1 MTELELQ
8 QRIKDETFISSTAWV
23 FLILAG
29 TVLYWSAVGGGMMQ
43 LVLEVQNRTFLDPP
57 GGIPGEFTERIQRA
71 QMQALFVLAILAIGG
86 VLLIVTSI
94 VVLKRRNWGRVLMTV
109 SIFVLVA
116 VLLFLALYIGSLYFR
131 QLQALSVKIPGE
143 DGFGKTFQLAS
154 KLQYLSYGL
163 FSIIICWLML
173 RAAIK
178 LNRPRI
184 RALFS

>member
-1 MTELELQ
+1 
-8 QRIKDETFISSTAWV
+8 
-23 FLILAG
+23 
-29 TVLYWSAVGGGMMQ
+29 
-43 LVLEVQNRTFLDPP
+43 
-57 GGIPGEFTERIQRA
+57 IPGEFTERIQRA